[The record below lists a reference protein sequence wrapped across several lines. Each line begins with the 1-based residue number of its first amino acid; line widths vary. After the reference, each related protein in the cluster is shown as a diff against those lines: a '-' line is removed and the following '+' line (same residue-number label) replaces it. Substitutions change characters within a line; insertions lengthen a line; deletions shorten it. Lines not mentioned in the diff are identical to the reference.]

1 MKQCLAGRI
10 RRGGKERKEK
20 GETLKRDKD
29 SESETGIKRKSG
41 EGRHV
46 RVEVARGGASG
57 ACIREVRE
65 WKELGP
71 DRRLNFGA
79 ALSNSCRQQR
89 KVF

>member
-10 RRGGKERKEK
+10 RRGETEAEKERKEK

-46 RVEVARGGASG
+46 RVEVAGGGQVAHVYVRCASG
-57 ACIREVRE
+57 R
-65 WKELGP
+65 
-71 DRRLNFGA
+71 
-79 ALSNSCRQQR
+79 NSGLTAG
-89 KVF
+89 